1 MGIISEKKKN
11 LKTAHKNLSLQNR
24 ITTKNNTE
32 LPQYDQ
38 PKMLVKPMRVCV
50 PSLKMD
56 KLGEGWFSQT
66 STNTKLY
73 FS

>member
-1 MGIISEKKKN
+1 
-11 LKTAHKNLSLQNR
+11 
-24 ITTKNNTE
+24 
-32 LPQYDQ
+32 
-38 PKMLVKPMRVCV
+38 MLVKPMRVCV